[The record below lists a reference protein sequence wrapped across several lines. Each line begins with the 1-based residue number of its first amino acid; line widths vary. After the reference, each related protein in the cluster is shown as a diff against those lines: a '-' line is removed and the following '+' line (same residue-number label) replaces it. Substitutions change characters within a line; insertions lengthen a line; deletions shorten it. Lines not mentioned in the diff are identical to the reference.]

1 MPATRVKVALEI
13 DGRVQYYSRDAETKN
28 TRTGEWY
35 AQHQFR
41 IDPPHAVMS
50 EAVARVFIQKL
61 RSESNKVR
69 PWIVD
74 VSDGR
79 RIDVEEPTQQSGEDN
94 RTPKLASL
102 DDVNFYVVKPICRPD
117 GRKWFIKI
125 VVPGVPDPQVL
136 YADDPLGVL
145 QRAQDMNFLQF
156 AEKYAAP
163 EQPQQQ
169 VQAPPAARLRPGDR
183 FRS

>member
-1 MPATRVKVALEI
+1 MPADRCKVALEI
-13 DGRVQYYSRDAETKN
+13 DGCVQYYSRDAEMKDP
-28 TRTGEWY
+28 RTGQWY

-41 IDPPHAVMS
+41 IDQPHATMS
-50 EAVARVFIQKL
+50 ETVARIFVQKL

-125 VVPGVPDPQVL
+125 LVPGVSDPQVL
-136 YADDPLGVL
+136 YGDDPLAAL
-145 QRAQDMNFLQF
+145 QRAQDMNFM
-156 AEKYAAP
+156 
-163 EQPQQQ
+163 
-169 VQAPPAARLRPGDR
+169 
-183 FRS
+183 

>member
-1 MPATRVKVALEI
+1 MPADRCKVALELYGHTQFYQR
-13 DGRVQYYSRDAETKN
+13 DSESKDPVTGNYYARPEFRV
-28 TRTGEWY
+28 
-35 AQHQFR
+35 
-41 IDPPHAVMS
+41 DPPHAIMS
-50 EAVARVFIQKL
+50 EAVARVFVQKL
-61 RSESNKVR
+61 RNEFKVR

-125 VVPGVPDPQVL
+125 LVPGVSDPQVL
-136 YADDPLGVL
+136 YGDDPLAAL

-156 AEKYAAP
+156 AEKYAVP
-163 EQPQQQ
+163 EQQQQ
-169 VQAPPAARLRPGDR
+169 VQATPAARLRPGDR
-183 FRS
+183 F